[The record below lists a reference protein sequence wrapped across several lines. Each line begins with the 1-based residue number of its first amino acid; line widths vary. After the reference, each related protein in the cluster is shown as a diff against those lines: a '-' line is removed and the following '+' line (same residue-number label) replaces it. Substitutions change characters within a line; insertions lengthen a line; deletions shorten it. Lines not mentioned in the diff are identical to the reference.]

1 MKNIILFITAF
12 SFFLSGCGGATK
24 QVELTPKKEL
34 PAWYTTP
41 PVSNAT
47 TLYALGEGKDQHE
60 ALANALNYMAST
72 LSVSISS
79 TYRAK
84 TKVVEGVTSSQ
95 ESEYNSDIS
104 SDVKKIR
111 ISNYEI
117 IEAEILGF
125 KKYAI
130 LIRSDKQKLF
140 RSLQYEM
147 DQTLTLVNLKEK
159 NLSEGG
165 LEKYLFYKTQ
175 KKDLDNMPYTLIVM
189 KELNSSFNSAP
200 YMKKLN
206 EIDKKYQY
214 YQENVSFSVSSN
226 IQNLHTP
233 IEKALSK
240 RSFKINTINSKM
252 HYEIMIN
259 ANVTKANAYGFTL
272 ARSELHITT
281 KNYKG
286 VKVASNVLHLVGQS
300 SQGYD
305 VALQDLVRQ
314 LNDKIKKEG
323 IDKVLNLDI

>member
-1 MKNIILFITAF
+1 MKKIVFFLIGF
-12 SFFLSGCGGATK
+12 SFFLSGCGPTK
-24 QVELTPKKEL
+24 QIELTPKQTL

-41 PVSNAT
+41 PVSNST
-47 TLYALGEGKDQHE
+47 TLYALGEGKDQQE

-84 TKVVEGVTSSQ
+84 TKVLEGSTSSHTG
-95 ESEYNSDIS
+95 EYNSDIS

-117 IEAEILGF
+117 VEADILGF
-125 KKYAI
+125 KKYAV
-130 LIRSDKQKLF
+130 LIRSDKQQLF

-147 DQTLTLVNLKEK
+147 EQTLSLVKVKEK
-159 NLSEGG
+159 SLSEGG
-165 LEKYLFYKTQ
+165 LEKYLFYKEQ
-175 KKDLDNMPYTLIVM
+175 KKELENMPNTLIVM
-189 KELNSSFNSAP
+189 KELNSGFNSAS
-200 YMKKLN
+200 YLQKLS
-206 EIDKKYQY
+206 EIEKKYKY
-214 YQENVSFSVSSN
+214 YQANISFAVSSN
-226 IQNLHTP
+226 IKNLHTP
-233 IEKALSK
+233 IEKALSNK
-240 RSFKINTINSKM
+240 SFKINNNQSKM
-252 HYEIMIN
+252 HYEVTVN

-281 KNYKG
+281 MNYKG

-314 LNDKIKKEG
+314 LNDKIKKDG